1 MPAMVIRVILACPR
15 HVRLEGNLGIAGCPV
30 CLVDALCLRFCRASR
45 FSAMRGWRGAE
56 KEDRGGRRD
65 DDELGSPTLLYRVCH
80 LRYSPSLAMIL
91 LFRGMAANKVT
102 AVHLGLPR

>member
-1 MPAMVIRVILACPR
+1 MSAMVIRVILACPR

-56 KEDRGGRRD
+56 KEDRGGGVMMMSRALR
-65 DDELGSPTLLYRVCH
+65 TLLYRVCH

>member
-1 MPAMVIRVILACPR
+1 MSAMVIRVILACPR

-56 KEDRGGRRD
+56 KEDRGGGVMMMSRA
-65 DDELGSPTLLYRVCH
+65 
-80 LRYSPSLAMIL
+80 LR
-91 LFRGMAANKVT
+91 LFCIECVT
-102 AVHLGLPR
+102 CATALRWL